1 MQHDDACGLARM
13 RLQHAASNVR
23 LRRAYEDVADDRAED
38 EVVER
43 EDVRRPAVGTD
54 D

>member
-1 MQHDDACGLARM
+1 MQHDDARGLARM
-13 RLQHAASNVR
+13 RSQHAACSVR
-23 LRRAYEDVADDRAED
+23 LRRAHEDVADDRAED

-43 EDVRRPAVGTD
+43 EDVRRPAAGPD